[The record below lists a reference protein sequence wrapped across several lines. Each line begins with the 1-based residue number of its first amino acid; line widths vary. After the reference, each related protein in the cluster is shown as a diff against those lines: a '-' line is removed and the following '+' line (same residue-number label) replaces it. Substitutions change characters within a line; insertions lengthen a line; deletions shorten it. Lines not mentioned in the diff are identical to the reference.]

1 MPTSCPGVIL
11 ACSHSSHILVIV
23 VSSLD
28 SSNFKKNIWI
38 KIHRLIYLWDIQN
51 TALSFL
57 DFFEDNQLFPRV
69 FLYIGLTSTPLKHIS
84 SVTLLRLLVIH
95 VKYLMLF
102 SYITLKLK
110 STRRGNWKAFVEWME
125 SSISSWSLSFIII
138 LSIHLIFKA
147 IISSL

>member
-110 STRRGNWKAFVEWME
+110 STEEVTEKHLLNEW
-125 SSISSWSLSFIII
+125 SHPYPLGHYHLLLYYLFI
-138 LSIHLIFKA
+138 
-147 IISSL
+147 